1 MRAVGQ
7 FDAASMT
14 VLDRHA
20 ASPALVF
27 AGAITGEGS
36 MLQMAGRMSALGT
49 ETAFEVLARANALAA
64 QGRSIINLGI
74 GQPDFPTPEHIVE
87 AGRKALADG
96 HHGYT
101 PANGIP
107 GLRAAVAADLFRRH
121 RVEVSPDLVLIV
133 PGGKVTMFFAI
144 LMFGEPGVEI
154 LYPNPSFPIYESVI
168 RFSGATPVPIPLHE
182 SAGFSFSAEEVLD
195 KITPRTRLLIINS
208 PANPTGG
215 VVPPHELDRLV
226 AGLERHPQVAVLSDE
241 IYGEILYD
249 GAEHVSLL
257 GYPSIR
263 DRVILLDGW
272 SKTYAMTGWRLG
284 YGVWPKALF
293 GSAERLAINCHSCVN
308 ASAQFAGIAAL
319 EGPREPVHRMVAA
332 FAERREMIV
341 AALNGLPGFRCA
353 RPGGAFYTFPNV
365 AGTGFDTRALQ
376 AELLEE
382 AGVATVAG
390 TSFGEF
396 GEGYLRFSY
405 ANSREAIAEAIER
418 IRKLLGN
425 LPARDMAR

>member
-1 MRAVGQ
+1 
-7 FDAASMT
+7 
-14 VLDRHA
+14 
-20 ASPALVF
+20 
-27 AGAITGEGS
+27 

-107 GLRAAVAADLFRRH
+107 ALRAAVAADLYRRH
-121 RVEVSPDLVLIV
+121 RVEVSPDLVLVV

-215 VVPPHELDRLV
+215 VVPRTEFDRLV

-293 GSAERLAINCHSCVN
+293 SAAERLAINCHSCVN

-319 EGPREPVHRMVAA
+319 EGSREPVHRMVRA

-353 RPGGAFYTFPNV
+353 QPGGAFYTFPNV
-365 AGTGFDTRALQ
+365 TGTGFDARTLQ
-376 AELLEE
+376 AKLLEE

-405 ANSREAIAEAIER
+405 ANSREAIAEAVER
-418 IRKLLGN
+418 IRKLIGN
-425 LPARDMAR
+425 LPATDMAR

>member
-1 MRAVGQ
+1 
-7 FDAASMT
+7 
-14 VLDRHA
+14 VL
-20 ASPALVF
+20 V
-27 AGAITGEGS
+27 
-36 MLQMAGRMSALGT
+36 
-49 ETAFEVLARANALAA
+49 
-64 QGRSIINLGI
+64 
-74 GQPDFPTPEHIVE
+74 
-87 AGRKALADG
+87 
-96 HHGYT
+96 
-101 PANGIP
+101 
-107 GLRAAVAADLFRRH
+107 
-121 RVEVSPDLVLIV
+121 V

-215 VVPPHELDRLV
+215 VVPRREFDRLV

-257 GYPSIR
+257 GYPAIR
-263 DRVILLDGW
+263 DRVILLDGR

-284 YGVWPKALF
+284 YGIWPKALF
-293 GSAERLAINCHSCVN
+293 GAAERLAINCHSCVN
-308 ASAQFAGIAAL
+308 AAAQFAGIAAL
-319 EGPREPVHRMVAA
+319 QGPREPVHRMVKA

-341 AALNGLPGFRCA
+341 AALNGLPGFRCVQ
-353 RPGGAFYTFPNV
+353 PGGAFYTFPNV
-365 AGTGFDTRALQ
+365 TGTGFDARTLQ
-376 AELLEE
+376 AKLLEE

-390 TSFGEF
+390 TSFGEL
-396 GEGYLRFSY
+396 GEGYLRLSY
-405 ANSREAIAEAIER
+405 ANSREAIGEAIER

-425 LPARDMAR
+425 LPARDAAR

>member
-1 MRAVGQ
+1 
-7 FDAASMT
+7 
-14 VLDRHA
+14 
-20 ASPALVF
+20 
-27 AGAITGEGS
+27 
-36 MLQMAGRMSALGT
+36 
-49 ETAFEVLARANALAA
+49 
-64 QGRSIINLGI
+64 
-74 GQPDFPTPEHIVE
+74 
-87 AGRKALADG
+87 
-96 HHGYT
+96 
-101 PANGIP
+101 
-107 GLRAAVAADLFRRH
+107 
-121 RVEVSPDLVLIV
+121 
-133 PGGKVTMFFAI
+133 MFFAI

-226 AGLERHPQVAVLSDE
+226 AGLERQPQVAVLSDE

-319 EGPREPVHRMVAA
+319 EGPREPVDRMVAA

-405 ANSREAIAEAIER
+405 ANSREAIGEAIER
-418 IRKLLGN
+418 IGKLLGN
-425 LPARDMAR
+425 LPARDMAK

>member
-1 MRAVGQ
+1 
-7 FDAASMT
+7 
-14 VLDRHA
+14 
-20 ASPALVF
+20 
-27 AGAITGEGS
+27 
-36 MLQMAGRMSALGT
+36 MLQMAGRMGALGT

-107 GLRAAVAADLFRRH
+107 SLRAAVAADLFRRH
-121 RVEVSPDLVLIV
+121 RVEVSPDLVLVV

-226 AGLERHPQVAVLSDE
+226 AGLERQPQVAVLSDE

-319 EGPREPVHRMVAA
+319 EGPREPVDRMVAA

-353 RPGGAFYTFPNV
+353 RPGGAFYTFPSV

-405 ANSREAIAEAIER
+405 ANSREAIGEAIER
-418 IRKLLGN
+418 IGKLLGN
-425 LPARDMAR
+425 LPARDMAK